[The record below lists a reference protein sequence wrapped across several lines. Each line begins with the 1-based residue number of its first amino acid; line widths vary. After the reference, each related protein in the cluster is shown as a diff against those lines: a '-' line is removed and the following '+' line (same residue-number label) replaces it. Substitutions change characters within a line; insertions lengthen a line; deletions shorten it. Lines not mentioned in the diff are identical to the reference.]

1 MPRKNKDHPNTKA
14 QIVAAAWQLFATQG
28 YDGATV
34 EAIIDK
40 VGVSKGAFYHYF
52 ASKEDVLDAV
62 VEHMTGQALDHIK
75 SSLQDASLSAIDK
88 LNRFLSASRNWRLAN
103 IGLLRGILP
112 VLFRDENVI
121 IRHKIS
127 LRNVALALPVLA
139 DIIAQGVKE
148 GVFDSVDPEET
159 ARLILHLAGEWG
171 EVQTKA
177 LLEAPGAPENLALF
191 QRRLNLFTSALERIL
206 AAPKVSL
213 ETVDPETLSRA
224 IEKWGS

>member
-14 QIVAAAWQLFATQG
+14 RIIAAAWQLFSSQG
-28 YDGATV
+28 YDRATV
-34 EAIIDK
+34 EAILDN

-52 ASKEDVLDAV
+52 SSKEDVLDAV

-103 IGLLRGILP
+103 IGLLKGILP
-112 VLFRDENVI
+112 VLFREENVI
-121 IRHKIS
+121 IRHKMS

-139 DIIAQGVKE
+139 DIIAQGVRE
-148 GVFDSVDPEET
+148 GVFDSVETEET

-177 LLEAPGAPENLALF
+177 LLEAPNTPENLALF
-191 QRRLNLFTSALERIL
+191 QRRINLFTTALERIL
-206 AAPKVSL
+206 AAPKGSL
-213 ETVDPETLSRA
+213 ETVVPETLSRA
-224 IEKWGS
+224 IESWGS

>member
-1 MPRKNKDHPNTKA
+1 MPSHNKDHHPTKA
-14 QIVAAAWQLFATQG
+14 RIIAAAWQLFSSQG
-28 YDGATV
+28 YDRATV
-34 EAIIDK
+34 EAILDN

-52 ASKEDVLDAV
+52 SSKEDVLDAV

-88 LNRFLSASRNWRLAN
+88 LNRFLSAARN
-103 IGLLRGILP
+103 LP
-112 VLFRDENVI
+112 VLLREDNVI
-121 IRHKIS
+121 IRHKMS

-139 DIIAQGVKE
+139 DIIAQGVRE
-148 GVFDSVDPEET
+148 GVFDPVETEET

-171 EVQTKA
+171 EVQART
-177 LLEAPGAPENLALF
+177 LLEAPNTPENLALF
-191 QRRLNLFTSALERIL
+191 QRRINLFTTALERIL
-206 AAPKVSL
+206 AAPTGSL

>member
-14 QIVAAAWQLFATQG
+14 RIIAAAWQLFSSQG
-28 YDGATV
+28 YDRATV
-34 EAIIDK
+34 EAILDN

-52 ASKEDVLDAV
+52 SSKEDVLDAV

-103 IGLLRGILP
+103 IGLLKGILP
-112 VLFRDENVI
+112 VLFREENVI
-121 IRHKIS
+121 IRHKMS

-148 GVFDSVDPEET
+148 RVFDTVDAEET
-159 ARLILHLAGEWG
+159 ARLILHLASEWG
-171 EVQTKA
+171 EVQART
-177 LLEAPGAPENLALF
+177 LLEAPNTPENLALF
-191 QRRLNLFTSALERIL
+191 GRRINLFTTALERIL
-206 AAPKVSL
+206 AAPKGSL

-224 IEKWGS
+224 MES

>member
-1 MPRKNKDHPNTKA
+1 VPRKNKDHPNTKA
-14 QIVAAAWQLFATQG
+14 QIVAAAWELFATQG

-75 SSLQDASLSAIDK
+75 SSLQDASLSAIEK

-103 IGLLRGILP
+103 IGLLREVVRVI
-112 VLFRDENVI
+112 FREDNVI
-121 IRHKIS
+121 IRHKMS

-148 GVFDSVDPEET
+148 RVFDTVDAEET
-159 ARLILHLAGEWG
+159 ARLILHLASEWG
-171 EVQTKA
+171 EVQSKT
-177 LLEAPGAPENLALF
+177 LLEAPSKPENLALF
-191 QRRLNLFTSALERIL
+191 ERRINLFTSALERIL
-206 AAPKVSL
+206 AAPTGSI
-213 ETVDPETLSRA
+213 ERVDMEAISRA
-224 IEKWGS
+224 IENWGS

>member
-1 MPRKNKDHPNTKA
+1 VPRKNKDHPNTKA